1 MKSGGERTRPRYS
14 IWQFLIPSAFLLCL
28 FVLIVAWLLFQH
40 PYLTPQK
47 NWALRVLLAL
57 IGAAFGAMI
66 FLRSRALLQAS
77 AALGLFLL
85 VFLGYR
91 YQPPTIPEPPD
102 VVVVKSPVSSDW
114 HDTDQ
119 NGNLY
124 TIVWEADPA
133 CLHVGSDATH
143 FCRLEHAQVSFPGD
157 NTPYD
162 RWNLS
167 LEAPGP
173 VYEVRC
179 EPLGTNE
186 FNEVKGDARGQ
197 IDSNTARCSGWINGG
212 DGPIRMTVRYRQRW

>member
-1 MKSGGERTRPRYS
+1 MNFGVERTRPRYS
-14 IWQFLIPSAFLLCL
+14 IWQFLIPSAFLLCV

-47 NWALRVLLAL
+47 NWAVRVLLAL
-57 IGAAFGAMI
+57 IGAAFGAMV

-77 AALGLFLL
+77 AALALFLV

-91 YQPPTIPEPPD
+91 YQPPTISQPPD
-102 VVVVKSPVSSDW
+102 LVKSPVSSDW
-114 HDTDQ
+114 HDTDPQ
-119 NGNLY
+119 GQSY

-143 FCRLEHAQVSFPGD
+143 RCSFEHAQVSFPGD

-162 RWNLS
+162 RWNLL

-173 VYEVRC
+173 VYDVLC
-179 EPLGTNE
+179 EPLGTHE

-197 IDSNTARCSGWINGG
+197 GESNIARCSGWINGG
-212 DGPIRMTVRYRQRW
+212 DGPIRMTVKYRQRW